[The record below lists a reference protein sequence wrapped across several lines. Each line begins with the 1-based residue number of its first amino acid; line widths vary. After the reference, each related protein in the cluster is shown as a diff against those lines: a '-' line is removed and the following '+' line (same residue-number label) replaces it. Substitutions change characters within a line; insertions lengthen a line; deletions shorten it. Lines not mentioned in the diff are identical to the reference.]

1 MCELLSCVCLLM
13 GYLQNHSQTWYR
25 IITVNPETYQRFRG
39 VHPPLGIPPC
49 SSPPPLL
56 VRVFSLPS
64 SPHPQVCG
72 TRTARCTWDRVR
84 SCALSALASP
94 VRPR

>member
-56 VRVFSLPS
+56 V
-64 SPHPQVCG
+64 
-72 TRTARCTWDRVR
+72 
-84 SCALSALASP
+84 
-94 VRPR
+94 